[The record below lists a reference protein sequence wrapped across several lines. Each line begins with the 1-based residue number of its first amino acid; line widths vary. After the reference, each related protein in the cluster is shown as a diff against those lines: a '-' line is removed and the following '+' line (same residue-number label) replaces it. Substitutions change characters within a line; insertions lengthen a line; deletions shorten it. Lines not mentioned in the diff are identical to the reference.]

1 MANHKSLFT
10 TKLLALEIGQTF
22 LYIHLTK
29 EDRNW
34 VPANLI
40 YPRVHRIAKQTCR
53 KFECERVNE
62 KTFRIHRTA

>member
-10 TKLLALEIGQTF
+10 TTLLELEVGQEF
-22 LYIHLTK
+22 VYPHP
-29 EDRNW
+29 RAFA
-34 VPANLI
+34 PANLI

-62 KTFRIHRTA
+62 KTFRIRRTA